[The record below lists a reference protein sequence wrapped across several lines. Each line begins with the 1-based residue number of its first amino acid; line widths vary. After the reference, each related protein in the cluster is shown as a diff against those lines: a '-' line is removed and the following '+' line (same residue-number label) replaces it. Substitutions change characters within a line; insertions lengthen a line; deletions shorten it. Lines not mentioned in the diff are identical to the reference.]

1 MKHLLISFIFI
12 LISGFSTAQTTIHV
26 SANSVQAGNGTL
38 ETPFNNL
45 EEAFKQLDKLAEK
58 AKSQDTIY
66 ISIQPGLY
74 FLENAIK
81 LEKEYAVPVVIE
93 GDKEHKPIISGA
105 IKLSEW
111 EITPKGWW
119 KTHVKEVERY
129 GLKIEQLFVNGERAT
144 RARTPDEGWFFV
156 EDSKESVHFKGT
168 WTYPEYAT
176 QQIQVRPEDLQTMK
190 NTNIED
196 ITDIMAMF
204 YHKWTDTRINLSY
217 ARPDSGYLFIQ
228 GNGMRSWNPIT
239 KGSRFILENY
249 KGALNA
255 KGEWYI
261 NKSGDLYYIPQDGES
276 IETATVYAPVLNQL
290 LTIKGKKGRPVK
302 NIQFRNL
309 SFEHTNYTI
318 TKKWRPITQAA
329 SFVNAA
335 IQLDY
340 AENIHFE
347 NCQIQHIGNYG
358 FSFNEACKDCTV
370 KHSYLYDLG
379 AGGIKIGETNS
390 PSSTEQLTRQIT
402 VENNIIQRAGRIF
415 PSAVGVVIF
424 HSSDNRVIHNEIFDQ
439 LYTGIS
445 VGWVW
450 GFAKS
455 YSINNEIAYNH
466 IHHIG
471 WGELCDM
478 GGIYTL
484 GISPGTRVH
493 HNVIHHI
500 FSFNYGAWGLYTDE
514 GSSHIVM
521 ENNLVYGCRD
531 GGFHQHYG
539 EHNLIRNNIFAYS
552 QHRQIYLTKRK
563 DKKQSL
569 EFTSNIVLIDKGA
582 LLYGPFDTTSVKM
595 DKNCYWSL
603 RTDSVS
609 KLLSYSFKDWKKFK
623 EPNSIMQNPGFVD
636 QSALDFRFKNQKAI
650 KKIGFIP
657 FDYTKAG
664 VYGDK
669 VWKEKARMP
678 KEREEAFNRVVRT
691 VEENPSSLFFK

>member
-1 MKHLLISFIFI
+1 MKHLLFSFIFI

-26 SANSVQAGNGTL
+26 SAKSTHAGNGTL

-111 EITPKGWW
+111 EITPEGWW

-129 GLKIEQLFVNGERAT
+129 GLKIEQLFVNGKRAT

-156 EDSKESVHFKGT
+156 EDSKESVHVKGIE
-168 WTYPEYAT
+168 TYPEYAT

-190 NTNIED
+190 NTDVED
-196 ITDIMAMF
+196 ITDITAMF
-204 YHKWTDTRINLSY
+204 YHKWTDTRINISY

-228 GNGMRSWNPIT
+228 GNGMKPWNPIT

-290 LTIKGKKGRPVK
+290 LTIKGQKERPVK

-309 SFEHTNYTI
+309 SFEHTNYFI
-318 TKKWRPITQAA
+318 FKKWNPKTQAA
-329 SFVNAA
+329 SYVNAA

-358 FSFNEACKDCTV
+358 LSFNEACKDCTV

-669 VWKEKARMP
+669 AWKEKARMP

-691 VEENPSSLFFK
+691 VEENPSSLFLK

>member
-1 MKHLLISFIFI
+1 MKHLLFSFIFI
-12 LISGFSTAQTTIHV
+12 LISCFSTAQTTIHV
-26 SANSVQAGNGTL
+26 SAKSTHAGNGTL

-45 EEAFKQLDKLAEK
+45 DDAFKQLEKLAEK
-58 AKSQDTIY
+58 SHTADTLY
-66 ISIQPGLY
+66 MSIQPGTY
-74 FLENAIK
+74 FLNNTIK
-81 LEKEYAVPVVIE
+81 IEKGYNVPIVIE
-93 GDKEHKPIISGA
+93 GDKENMPIISGA
-105 IKLSEW
+105 ITLSDW
-111 EITPKGWW
+111 ELTPEGWW
-119 KTHVKEVERY
+119 KTHINEVERY
-129 GLKIEQLFVNGERAT
+129 GLKIEQLFINGERAT
-144 RARTPDEGWFFV
+144 RARTPDEGWLFV
-156 EDSKESVHFKGT
+156 EGSKESVHLKGT

-176 QQIQVRPEDLQTMK
+176 QQILVRPEDLQTMK
-190 NTNIED
+190 NTDVED
-196 ITDIMAMF
+196 ITDITAMF
-204 YHKWTDTRINLSY
+204 YHKWTDTRTNLSY

-261 NKSGDLYYIPQDGES
+261 NKSGDLYYIPREGES
-276 IETATVYAPVLNQL
+276 IETATVYTPVLNQL
-290 LTIKGKKGRPVK
+290 LTIKGEEGAPIQ
-302 NIQFRNL
+302 NIKFRNL
-309 SFEHTNYTI
+309 SFEYTNYTI
-318 TKKWRPITQAA
+318 TKKWKPVTQAA
-329 SFVNAA
+329 NYVNAA
-335 IQLDY
+335 IQLDH
-340 AENIHFE
+340 AENILFE

-358 FSFNEACKDCTV
+358 LYFNEACKDCAI

-379 AGGIKIGETNS
+379 AGGIKIGPTTK
-390 PSSTEQLTRQIT
+390 PTSSEQLTRKIT

-415 PSAVGVVIF
+415 PSAVGVAIF
-424 HSSDNRVIHNEIFDQ
+424 HSPDNRVIHNEIFDM

-445 VGWVW
+445 VGWIW

-455 YSINNEIAYNH
+455 YTVNNEIAYNH

-484 GISPGTRVH
+484 GISPGTHVH

-514 GSSHIVM
+514 GSSHIIM

-539 EHNLIRNNIFAYS
+539 EHNLIRNNIFAFS

-563 DKKQSL
+563 DQKQSL
-569 EFTSNIVLIDKGA
+569 TFTSNIVLIDKGA

-609 KLLSYSFKDWKKFK
+609 KLLSYTFNEWKKFK
-623 EPNSIMQNPGFVD
+623 EPNSIMQDPGFVD

-669 VWKEKARMP
+669 AWKEKARMP
-678 KEREEAFNRVVRT
+678 KEREKAFNRVVRT
-691 VEENPSSLFFK
+691 VEENPSSLFLK